1 MHVDVCSETSRDAGS
16 IPAASTR
23 ANLREI
29 ASWPFS
35 LIYAK
40 FLAFLHLNASNE
52 VHRDGQLNADVGLPD
67 GSLVPAVSGLRL

>member
-1 MHVDVCSETSRDAGS
+1 
-16 IPAASTR
+16 TR

-29 ASWPFS
+29 ASWPFL

-52 VHRDGQLNADVGLPD
+52 VHRSGQLSADVRLPD
-67 GSLVPAVSGLRL
+67 SSLVPAVSGLRL